1 MKNIEN
7 EKEND
12 TKIVPLSQ
20 CQHKDDDYIQKNNQN
35 LLKDI
40 TTKYITDHSCIEWC
54 KIYISLSPNTLQN
67 ILDTT
72 GDIIIDNNH
81 MEVVDI
87 PNMILLIISIIQKE
101 AIRYDI
107 VSSEHIIS
115 LTKIIIYTIIDYE
128 LFAISPIL
136 QNNLVIEAMVNSCL
150 ELVKIDL
157 LKSDDKKVNNSME
170 NKNSTTGFWDWVITK
185 FFCFWK

>member
-1 MKNIEN
+1 MFEN
-7 EKEND
+7 
-12 TKIVPLSQ
+12 LS
-20 CQHKDDDYIQKNNQN
+20 NQI

-40 TTKYITDHSCIEWC
+40 TNNENMKYILDKSFIEWF
-54 KIYISLSPNTLQN
+54 KLYISLSPNTLQN

-72 GDIIIDNNH
+72 GDIIIDNNR

-87 PNMILLIISIIQKE
+87 PNVILLIISIIQKE

-107 VSSEHIIS
+107 VCSEHIVS
-115 LTKIIIYTIIDYE
+115 LTKIIMYTIIDYE

-136 QNNLVIEAMVNSCL
+136 QNNLVIEAMINSCL

-157 LKSDDKKVNNSME
+157 SQKSDDKKIVVVINE
-170 NKNSTTGFWDWVITK
+170 NKKTDFWDWVITK

>member
-1 MKNIEN
+1 MNTDIE
-7 EKEND
+7 
-12 TKIVPLSQ
+12 TQ
-20 CQHKDDDYIQKNNQN
+20 NQL

-40 TTKYITDHSCIEWC
+40 SMKYVFDKSFIEWC
-54 KIYISLSPNTLQN
+54 KLYISLSPNTIQN
-67 ILDTT
+67 ILDIT
-72 GDIIIDNNH
+72 GNIIIDNNR

-87 PNMILLIISIIQKE
+87 PNMILLIISYVQKE

-115 LTKIIIYTIIDYE
+115 ITKIIMYTIIDYE
-128 LFAISPIL
+128 LFVISPVL
-136 QNNLVIEAMVNSCL
+136 QNNLVIEAMINSWL

-157 LKSDDKKVNNSME
+157 LKSNNDKKIVVI
-170 NKNSTTGFWDWVITK
+170 NKKTSFWDWLTN

>member
-1 MKNIEN
+1 MFEN
-7 EKEND
+7 
-12 TKIVPLSQ
+12 LS
-20 CQHKDDDYIQKNNQN
+20 NQI

-40 TTKYITDHSCIEWC
+40 TNNENMKYILDKSFIEWF
-54 KIYISLSPNTLQN
+54 KLYISLSPNTLQN

-72 GDIIIDNNH
+72 GDIIIDNNR

-87 PNMILLIISIIQKE
+87 PNMILLIISYVQKE

-107 VSSEHIIS
+107 VCSEHIVS
-115 LTKIIIYTIIDYE
+115 LTKIIMYTIIDYE

-136 QNNLVIEAMVNSCL
+136 QNNLVIEAMINSCL

-157 LKSDDKKVNNSME
+157 SQKSDDKKIVVVINE
-170 NKNSTTGFWDWVITK
+170 NKKTDFWDWVITK

>member
-1 MKNIEN
+1 MFDN
-7 EKEND
+7 
-12 TKIVPLSQ
+12 L
-20 CQHKDDDYIQKNNQN
+20 YNQI

-40 TTKYITDHSCIEWC
+40 TNNENMKYILDKSFIEWF
-54 KIYISLSPNTLQN
+54 KLYISLSPNTLQN

-72 GDIIIDNNH
+72 GSIIIDNNR

-107 VSSEHIIS
+107 VCSEHIVS
-115 LTKIIIYTIIDYE
+115 LTKIIMYTIIDYE

-136 QNNLVIEAMVNSCL
+136 QNNLVIEAMINSCL

-157 LKSDDKKVNNSME
+157 LKSKLDDKKIVAVINE
-170 NKNSTTGFWDWVITK
+170 NEKTSFWDWVITK

>member
-1 MKNIEN
+1 M
-7 EKEND
+7 
-12 TKIVPLSQ
+12 LF
-20 CQHKDDDYIQKNNQN
+20 NNQI

-40 TTKYITDHSCIEWC
+40 ISAPSTKYILDKSFIEWF
-54 KIYISLSPNTLQN
+54 KLYISLSPNTLQN

-72 GDIIIDNNH
+72 GNIIIDNNR

-101 AIRYDI
+101 TIRYDI
-107 VSSEHIIS
+107 VSSEHIIKF
-115 LTKIIIYTIIDYE
+115 TKIIIYTIIDYE

-150 ELVKIDL
+150 ELAKIDL
-157 LKSDDKKVNNSME
+157 LRKSDDKIIVVE
-170 NKNSTTGFWDWVITK
+170 NKNTNTGFWDWVITK

>member
-1 MKNIEN
+1 M
-7 EKEND
+7 
-12 TKIVPLSQ
+12 LF
-20 CQHKDDDYIQKNNQN
+20 NQI

-40 TTKYITDHSCIEWC
+40 ISAPRTKYILDKSFIEWF
-54 KIYISLSPNTLQN
+54 KLYISLSPNTLQN
-67 ILDTT
+67 IIDTT
-72 GDIIIDNNH
+72 GNIIIDNNR

-101 AIRYDI
+101 TIRYDI
-107 VSSEHIIS
+107 VSSEHIIKF
-115 LTKIIIYTIIDYE
+115 TKIIIYTIIDYE

-150 ELVKIDL
+150 ELAKIDL
-157 LKSDDKKVNNSME
+157 LKKSDDKIIVVE
-170 NKNSTTGFWDWVITK
+170 NKNTNTGFWDWVITK

>member
-1 MKNIEN
+1 MNTDIE
-7 EKEND
+7 
-12 TKIVPLSQ
+12 TQ
-20 CQHKDDDYIQKNNQN
+20 NQL
-35 LLKDI
+35 LLKY
-40 TTKYITDHSCIEWC
+40 TNTSTKDKSFIEWC
-54 KIYISLSPNTLQN
+54 KLYISLSPNTIQT
-67 ILDTT
+67 ILDIT
-72 GDIIIDNNH
+72 GDIIIDNNR

-87 PNMILLIISIIQKE
+87 PNMILLIISYVQEE

-157 LKSDDKKVNNSME
+157 LRSDDKKVNNSVE
-170 NKNSTTGFWDWVITK
+170 NKNSTTGFWNWVITK

>member
-1 MKNIEN
+1 M
-7 EKEND
+7 
-12 TKIVPLSQ
+12 
-20 CQHKDDDYIQKNNQN
+20 
-35 LLKDI
+35 
-40 TTKYITDHSCIEWC
+40 KYILDKSFIEWF
-54 KIYISLSPNTLQN
+54 KLYIILSPNTLQN

-72 GDIIIDNNH
+72 GDIIIDNNR

-107 VSSEHIIS
+107 VCSEHIVS
-115 LTKIIIYTIIDYE
+115 LTKIIMYTIIDYE

-136 QNNLVIEAMVNSCL
+136 QNNLVIEAMINSCL

-157 LKSDDKKVNNSME
+157 SQKSDDKKVVVVINE
-170 NKNSTTGFWDWVITK
+170 NKKTDFWDWVITK